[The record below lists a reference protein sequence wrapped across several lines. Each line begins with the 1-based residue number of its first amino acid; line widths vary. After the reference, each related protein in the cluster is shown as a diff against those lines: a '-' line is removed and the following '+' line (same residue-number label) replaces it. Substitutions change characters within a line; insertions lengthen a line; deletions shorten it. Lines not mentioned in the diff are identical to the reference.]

1 MKRSVS
7 AGINAVIGRWLP
19 EQRLFVKTDQRTRF
33 VRLSPLAQLGGVAC
47 LAALMAWTGYLTT
60 QHASGADLDAQLVE
74 ADQRLV
80 EIYELRVARLE
91 EEKRQL
97 ADRLSE
103 SRAGMAFAADEAAET
118 HQTLGAALAD
128 AKAMKASHASHL
140 QQLETLADIQVAT
153 NDRCD
158 GLDAALTDATAAK
171 TTLSRQLLASNVALG
186 DLAVALDETA
196 DSRDLA
202 QNSVSQ
208 LSSKVGSLQSE
219 FDLRRDQQN
228 RLMSRL
234 EDAARL
240 SLGSLDTVFSKTG
253 VDLDKVLAE
262 VKRDYSGT
270 GGLFI
275 PVMTDIGFDGTVG
288 IDVTD
293 GNGEAKRVKSLL
305 ADMERV
311 NAMRI
316 AVDRL
321 PFLRPVGPAR
331 FSSGY
336 GNRKDPKNGRK
347 AFHAGIDFAGPRG
360 TPIYATGAGEV
371 VFSARQRGYGNLIKI
386 RHAFGYETVYAHLN
400 RRRVKVGDKVERG
413 DRIGDMG
420 NTGRSTGTHL
430 HYEIRVNG
438 NTVNPAKYI
447 EAARNVL

>member
-1 MKRSVS
+1 MTRRVS
-7 AGINAVIGRWLP
+7 AGINAVIGRFLP
-19 EQRLFVKTDQRTRF
+19 EQRLFTKTDQRTRF
-33 VRLSPLAQLGGVAC
+33 VRLSPLAQLIGIVS
-47 LAALMAWTGYLTT
+47 LTALMAWTGHLTT
-60 QHASGADLDAQLVE
+60 QRVSGADLDAQLVK

-80 EIYELRVARLE
+80 EIYEMRVARLE
-91 EEKRQL
+91 ADKRRL
-97 ADRLSE
+97 ADKLSE
-103 SRAGMAFAADEAAET
+103 SQAGMAFAAGEAAET
-118 HQTLGAALAD
+118 HQSLGSALAD
-128 AKAMKASHASHL
+128 GKLMKASEASHL
-140 QQLETLADIQVAT
+140 QQLEKLAKIQVAT

-158 GLDAALTDATAAK
+158 GLDAALIATTAAQGTLSQQLHASDAALTDLATA
-171 TTLSRQLLASNVALG
+171 LN
-186 DLAVALDETA
+186 ETA

-202 QNSVSQ
+202 QTTANRF
-208 LSSKVGSLQSE
+208 SSEVASLQSE

-262 VKRDYSGT
+262 VKRDYSGS

-275 PVMTDIGFDGTVG
+275 PIETDIGFDRAISPNAAKD
-288 IDVTD
+288 IDQP
-293 GNGEAKRVKSLL
+293 ERVKTLL
-305 ADMERV
+305 SDMERV
-311 NAMRI
+311 NSMRLAI
-316 AVDRL
+316 ERL

-336 GNRKDPKNGRK
+336 GTRRDPKNGKK
-347 AFHAGIDFAGPRG
+347 AFHAGLDFAAPRG
-360 TPIYATGAGEV
+360 TAIYATGAGEV

>member
-1 MKRSVS
+1 MTRGVS
-7 AGINAVIGRWLP
+7 AGINAVIGRWIP
-19 EQRLFVKTDQRTRF
+19 EKRLFAKTDQRTRF
-33 VRLSPLAQLGGVAC
+33 VRLSPLAQLAGVVG
-47 LAALMAWTGYLTT
+47 LTALMAWTGYLTT
-60 QHASGADLDAQLVE
+60 QHVSGADLDARLVE

-80 EIYELRVARLE
+80 QIYETRIARLE
-91 EEKRQL
+91 EDKRRL
-97 ADRLSE
+97 ADKLSE
-103 SRAGMAFAADEAAET
+103 SRARVAFAAGEAAQT
-118 HQTLGAALAD
+118 HQSLGSALAH
-128 AKAMKASHASHL
+128 AKALKASEASHL
-140 QQLETLADIQVAT
+140 HQLEKLAKIQVAT

-158 GLDAALTDATAAK
+158 DLDAALTATTAAQ
-171 TTLSRQLLASNVALG
+171 TTLSQQLRASNAALG
-186 DLAVALDETA
+186 DLATALDETA

-202 QNSVSQ
+202 QTEVSR
-208 LSSKVGSLQSE
+208 LASEVVALQSE

-228 RLMSRL
+228 RLMARL

-253 VDLDKVLAE
+253 VDLGKVLAE
-262 VKRDYSGT
+262 VKREYSGS

-275 PVMTDIGFDGTVG
+275 PIETDIGFDRAISTD
-288 IDVTD
+288 DVD
-293 GNGEAKRVKSLL
+293 EPERVKTLL
-305 ADMERV
+305 SDMERV

-336 GNRKDPKNGRK
+336 GSRKDPKNGKK
-347 AFHAGIDFAGPRG
+347 AFHAGLDFAGPRG
-360 TPIYATGAGEV
+360 TAIYATGAGEV